1 MANPVILSNETVKS
15 NFYSTLSIMELAF
28 SKKMLSISMAKYPFG
43 LLHSI
48 MKIGLGHLS
57 DSRTFRRAKLHGN
70 TNLVTSTV
78 LMSCLMLKH

>member
-28 SKKMLSISMAKYPFG
+28 SKKIAVSFPWPNIHS

-48 MKIGLGHLS
+48 MKNR
-57 DSRTFRRAKLHGN
+57 SRSLILLRKI
-70 TNLVTSTV
+70 
-78 LMSCLMLKH
+78 